1 MTINPAHECAGF
13 RFILS
18 LMYTSTTR
26 TMIGIGAV
34 VVLLVVNVWVWLH
47 LVVEKREHTVLAF
60 LNIGQGDSIYVRS
73 PDGYDMLIDGGPDHT
88 VLRELPRI
96 TGPLDR
102 TIEVMVE
109 THPDQDH
116 IAGLVDVL
124 ARYQVRTVMTPG
136 IPHDTDTYRALE
148 DAITREPGVSRV
160 TARRG
165 MRIHLG
171 DALYAD
177 VLYPDHDVSRIRAT
191 NDGSIVLR
199 LVYGSSTATLTGD
212 APSTVED
219 KLVRD
224 YGSHLQSQI
233 LKAGHHGSKYSTDAL
248 WLRTVAPEI
257 VVVSAGKGNTYGH
270 PSPEVLTRI
279 QEWGA
284 RIVSTIESGTIVF
297 ESTGER
303 FVQKK

>member
-1 MTINPAHECAGF
+1 MCIVAF
-13 RFILS
+13 L
-18 LMYTSTTR
+18 
-26 TMIGIGAV
+26 IG
-34 VVLLVVNVWVWLH
+34 VNVCVWLH
-47 LVVEKREHTVLAF
+47 LTVEKRERTVLAF
-60 LNIGQGDSIYVRS
+60 LNIGQGDSIYIRS
-73 PDGYDMLIDGGPDHT
+73 PDGYDMLIDGGPDHS

-96 TGPLDR
+96 MGPLDR

-148 DAITREPGVSRV
+148 DAIVREPQVHRV

-171 DALYAD
+171 DTLYAD
-177 VLYPDHDVSRIRAT
+177 VLYPDHDVSHIRAT
-191 NDGSIVLR
+191 NDGSIVLYV
-199 LVYGSSTATLTGD
+199 VYGSSTAMLTGD
-212 APSTVED
+212 LPSTYED
-219 KLVRD
+219 VLVRE
-224 YGSHLQSQI
+224 YGTSLHSQI

-248 WLRTVAPEI
+248 WLRAVAPE
-257 VVVSAGKGNTYGH
+257 VVVISAGKGNTYGH
-270 PSPEVLTRI
+270 PSPDVLARVRD
-279 QEWGA
+279 WGA

-297 ESTGER
+297 ESDGTHFTLR
-303 FVQKK
+303 H